1 MADFCNSCVDSWQGD
16 PDGGHGMPPRRRA
29 NPRSAAFGNLDD
41 MRPAEECVEWQ
52 ASRVC
57 SVAGRSRRRSNTLV
71 VVEYAS
77 RPVRASTSV
86 CFSGLRAG

>member
-41 MRPAEECVEWQ
+41 MTPA
-52 ASRVC
+52 R
-57 SVAGRSRRRSNTLV
+57 GRNESSDRRAVGVPTR
-71 VVEYAS
+71 
-77 RPVRASTSV
+77 
-86 CFSGLRAG
+86 